1 MQSEA
6 VLAPT
11 TPEYVPGLQ
20 YEQEDCS
27 SWSVNCPGTQLWQAS
42 ACRYRPAAHEHVPVD
57 AMHMAPVVAGS
68 HMLLPHMQ
76 GCALTPLLVVCVQGV
91 LTQEESG
98 VAAHEL
104 LGAKQ

>member
-6 VLAPT
+6 ELAPT
-11 TPEYVPGLQ
+11 TPEYVPKLQ
-20 YEQEDCS
+20 FEQDDCS
-27 SWSVNCPGTQLWQAS
+27 GWSVYFPGTQLRQAP
-42 ACRYRPAAHEHVPVD
+42 ACRYRPAAHVHVPVD

-76 GCALTPLLVVCVQGV
+76 GCALTRLLVACVQGV

-104 LGAKQ
+104 VGAKQ